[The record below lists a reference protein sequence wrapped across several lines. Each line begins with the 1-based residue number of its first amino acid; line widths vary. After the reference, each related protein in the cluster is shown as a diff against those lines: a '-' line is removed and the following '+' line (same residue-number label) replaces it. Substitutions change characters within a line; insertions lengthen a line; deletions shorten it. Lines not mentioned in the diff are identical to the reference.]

1 MKLFIRKNDKKI
13 MQAPV
18 IKTEL
23 SYSDELS
30 ELFKVLGDKTRIQ
43 IIRLLDAE
51 TFKVGDLAAQLDM
64 TDSAISHQLAILR
77 EHHIVKSTRNGREIY
92 YALDDEHIS
101 LLYELGLKHIKHK
114 IQETCA

>member
-1 MKLFIRKNDKKI
+1 MRFFSKNKNYGPTQT
-13 MQAPV
+13 QA
-18 IKTEL
+18 IQTEL

-43 IIRLLDAE
+43 IIRLLDLE
-51 TFKVGDLAAQLDM
+51 TLKVGDLASRLGM

-77 EHHIVKSTRNGREIY
+77 EHHIVRSTRSGREIY

-114 IQETCA
+114 IQETYA